1 MHKYLLFLG
10 TSLAVAQP
18 ALADDGEIVVTA
30 TGLAQPAESAPQSI
44 TVITR
49 KEIEQ
54 VQGADVTRVLTR
66 LPGTTFTRTG
76 PMGGVTL
83 IGVRGAP
90 AGQTL
95 VLIDGVPS
103 GDPSTT
109 GGEFDL
115 AQLATGTIDSI
126 ELLRGPNSVVWG
138 SQAMGG
144 VMNITT
150 RIENGVSGSVE
161 YGGAD
166 RVTATAA
173 AGLKGERFEAGVSGS
188 FVDTD
193 GYSAAAN
200 GTEKDGYRQYNIAGR
215 ARYRVTDA
223 LSLTANAR
231 YSQGKADLDGYP
243 APTYTFADTDAT
255 EKLRV
260 WSGRIGAVYETEG
273 LQLNAG
279 YAITDS
285 RREGRDPEDPWGNYT
300 FKGRSERAELFG
312 RVALPARFALNF
324 GGAYDWSEF
333 RNGFE
338 EGKAENGSIHALLG
352 YYGDRLVVTGGVRYD
367 HHTDFGGEW
376 TVGANAS
383 YEVVRDLRLRAAYGE
398 GFKAPTLYQ
407 LLSQYG
413 NPALSPERSKSYEV
427 GLSYAERGAPVYAAI
442 TAYRRDASDLI
453 DFFSCWTGN
462 APLCATRPDGFY
474 YNVGKG
480 RAQGLEMEVAL
491 QWTPTLT
498 SNVVYSYV
506 HTENRTVGD
515 PNRGNRFARRPAHM
529 ITGSLDWETPIGLA
543 LGFDLRVVGSAWDD
557 AANTTRLDS
566 YALGDLRA
574 SYRVND
580 TVELFGRVENIWDQ
594 RYTIA
599 GGYGTQGRAAYIGVR
614 LRK

>member
-1 MHKYLLFLG
+1 M
-10 TSLAVAQP
+10 
-18 ALADDGEIVVTA
+18 
-30 TGLAQPAESAPQSI
+30 
-44 TVITR
+44 
-49 KEIEQ
+49 
-54 VQGADVTRVLTR
+54 
-66 LPGTTFTRTG
+66 
-76 PMGGVTL
+76 
-83 IGVRGAP
+83 
-90 AGQTL
+90 
-95 VLIDGVPS
+95 
-103 GDPSTT
+103 
-109 GGEFDL
+109 
-115 AQLATGTIDSI
+115 
-126 ELLRGPNSVVWG
+126 
-138 SQAMGG
+138 
-144 VMNITT
+144 
-150 RIENGVSGSVE
+150 
-161 YGGAD
+161 
-166 RVTATAA
+166 
-173 AGLKGERFEAGVSGS
+173 
-188 FVDTD
+188 
-193 GYSAAAN
+193 
-200 GTEKDGYRQYNIAGR
+200 
-215 ARYRVTDA
+215 
-223 LSLTANAR
+223 
-231 YSQGKADLDGYP
+231 
-243 APTYTFADTDAT
+243 
-255 EKLRV
+255 
-260 WSGRIGAVYETEG
+260 
-273 LQLNAG
+273 
-279 YAITDS
+279 
-285 RREGRDPEDPWGNYT
+285 
-300 FKGRSERAELFG
+300 
-312 RVALPARFALNF
+312 
-324 GGAYDWSEF
+324 
-333 RNGFE
+333 
-338 EGKAENGSIHALLG
+338 
-352 YYGDRLVVTGGVRYD
+352 
-367 HHTDFGGEW
+367 
-376 TVGANAS
+376 GANAS

-506 HTENRTVGD
+506 HTENRTAGD